1 MYDQVSNNTFSYIL
15 TLDEMKR
22 NFPQGDISS
31 FPKLITITLVA
42 DSKRSIDT
50 AIFKERM
57 LAVGDVKIRPKGK
70 DTQPFIWQVK
80 NTEFYNQVTMSCTDM
95 FSTKSIKI
103 FSNGSIQIAGCAD
116 LFDCWRAIQQI
127 TMIIH
132 KIMDIS
138 VDISTFRVCMINANF
153 QFNRSVNLRECA
165 KHFSANPMFKAN
177 FSEDKY
183 AAVKIKFKPAEDMKV
198 MTASIFGT
206 GKVILS
212 GAETLKEIAF
222 GYNTLVHYINAS
234 ECVLEEQQDD
244 IQEFKTVMGYEID
257 DWVENLSPKFKSWQ
271 FTYKN
276 NPISFLAK

>member
-1 MYDQVSNNTFSYIL
+1 
-15 TLDEMKR
+15 
-22 NFPQGDISS
+22 
-31 FPKLITITLVA
+31 
-42 DSKRSIDT
+42 
-50 AIFKERM
+50 
-57 LAVGDVKIRPKGK
+57 
-70 DTQPFIWQVK
+70 
-80 NTEFYNQVTMSCTDM
+80 
-95 FSTKSIKI
+95 
-103 FSNGSIQIAGCAD
+103 
-116 LFDCWRAIQQI
+116 
-127 TMIIH
+127 
-132 KIMDIS
+132 
-138 VDISTFRVCMINANF
+138 MINASF

-165 KHFSANPMFKAN
+165 KHFSANPMFKTN

-183 AAVKIKFKPAEDMKV
+183 AAVKIKFKPVEEMKT

-244 IQEFKTVMGYEID
+244 IQEFKTVMGYEIN
-257 DWVENLSPKFKSWQ
+257 DWVKNLSPKFKSWQ